1 MAARYAMTLMVALAG
16 ATMLSACA
24 GGGQAG
30 VGTHESK
37 AGESEPSVRYVPIG
51 RDEGGCMQYRPEP
64 LKEDVAVPAAIFFWD
79 GEGYTTNRDRCVP
92 EEPKP

>member
-1 MAARYAMTLMVALAG
+1 MTLMVALAG

-37 AGESEPSVRYVPIG
+37 AGESDSTFRYVPIG
-51 RDEGGCMQYRPEP
+51 RDESGCMQYRPEP
-64 LKEDVAVPAAIFFWD
+64 LTEDVAAPAVIFFWD